1 MPTDPELI
9 RGTLNTILLEAVS
22 RRPMYG
28 YEICK
33 SVNARTQGYF
43 DLREGSLYPALHRL
57 ERDGLL
63 KSFWETTEA
72 GRRRKYYQITDG
84 GVKLLAHKRDDWR
97 QFAAAVERVLAT
109 LGPQPQ
115 PLPVVNP
122 VE

>member
-1 MPTDPELI
+1 MPPDPELI

-63 KSFWETTEA
+63 KSFWEMTEA
-72 GRRRKYYQITDG
+72 GRRRKYYQITDAG
-84 GVKLLAHKRDDWR
+84 AKVLARKRDDWR
-97 QFAAAVERVLAT
+97 QFATAVERVLAT
-109 LGPQPQ
+109 MGPQPQ
-115 PLPVVNP
+115 PLPVFNP